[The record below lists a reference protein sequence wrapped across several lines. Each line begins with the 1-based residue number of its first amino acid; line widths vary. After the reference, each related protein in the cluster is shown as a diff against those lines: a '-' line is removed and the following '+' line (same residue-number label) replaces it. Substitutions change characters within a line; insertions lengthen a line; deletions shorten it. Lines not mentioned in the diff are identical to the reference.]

1 MTRIDS
7 PKNQHVKLFRS
18 LLNKKRRN
26 DAGLCPLEGVRLLS
40 GAIRAGA
47 QIEAVYVCEELLSD
61 EDPLTMAEM
70 LENEGIVRHDLTQRA
85 FESMTD
91 TENPQGIAATAK
103 IEYAS
108 LDDVAPEGPSL
119 YLMLHDIRDPG
130 NMGTLVRSAA
140 AFDCRALVI
149 LGSCVDLFNPKVIRA
164 TAGGVF
170 AIRLVEVSWE
180 VAGPWAD
187 ENDIVTV
194 AAAVEADE
202 RSDMAEYGERTA
214 LVIGSEAHGLPQEVL
229 TQTDLQVRIPMSA
242 DVESLNAGVAA
253 GILLYEIYTQMHPA
267 S

>member
-18 LLNKKRRN
+18 LLNKKGRN

-61 EDPLTMAEM
+61 EEPLQTAQR
-70 LENEGIVRHDLTQRA
+70 LENQGIVRHDLTRRA
-85 FESMTD
+85 FESITD
-91 TENPQGIAATAK
+91 TENPQGIAATAR

-108 LDDVAPEGPSL
+108 LEDIRPEGPSL
-119 YLMLHDIRDPG
+119 YLLLHDIRDPG
-130 NMGTLVRSAA
+130 NMGTLVRTAA

-170 AIRLVEVSWE
+170 ALPLVEISWDI
-180 VAGPWAD
+180 ARQWTTD
-187 ENDIVTV
+187 NDITTV
-194 AAAVEADE
+194 AAALEADV
-202 RSDMAEYGERTA
+202 RSDTAAYGKRTA
-214 LVIGSEAHGLPQEVL
+214 LIIGSEAHGLPQEVL